1 MKIHVVIPAYKV
13 ERHILDLIPRI
24 GPEVEKIWVVDDACP
39 NGSGELVKTKS
50 KDKRV
55 VVLHN
60 EENLG
65 VGGAVIAGYRAALAA
80 SADVV
85 VKLDG
90 DGQMFP
96 EDIPTLIKPIEL
108 GEADYTKGNRFDS
121 LDDLYQM
128 PRVRIFGNAVLSLWS
143 KLSSGY
149 WGVTD
154 PTNGFTAIHR
164 AVLQKIELDKLSS
177 RYFFESDMLFR
188 LNISG
193 AVVEDVALPAR
204 YGEEK
209 SNLKIRKVLVEFPL
223 KHTRNLLKRIF
234 YRYYLREWSIA
245 SFELPLSLGLS
256 IFGAWFGVSSFLAA
270 AGAGRAT
277 TAGQATIASLA
288 IILGVQLMLSFLSYD
303 IQSEPRIPKQKRY
316 ASKNSRLN
324 SKSRQRSS

>member
-13 ERHILDLIPRI
+13 QDHILDLIPRI
-24 GPEVEKIWVVDDACP
+24 GIEISQIWVVDDKCP
-39 NGSGELVKTKS
+39 NGSGKLVEEQVS
-50 KDKRV
+50 DSRV
-55 VVLHN
+55 QVLFN

-65 VGGAVIAGYRAALAA
+65 VGGAVIRGYQAALAA
-80 SADVV
+80 GADAV

-96 EDIPTLIKPIEL
+96 EDIPALIKPILL

-128 PRVRIFGNAVLSLWS
+128 PRIRIFGNAVLSFWS

-149 WGVTD
+149 WSVTD

-164 AVLQKIELDKLSS
+164 AALERVDLKKLSS
-177 RYFFESDMLFR
+177 RFFFESDLLFR
-188 LNISG
+188 LNLAG

-204 YGEEK
+204 YGDEK
-209 SNLKIRKVLVEFPL
+209 SNLKIGKVLLEFPF
-223 KHTRNLLKRIF
+223 KHTKNQIKRVL

-245 SFELPLSLGLS
+245 SFELPLGLGLS
-256 IFGAWFGVSSFLAA
+256 IFGLWFGLASYFSA
-270 AGAGRAT
+270 QELGRAT

-288 IILGVQLMLSFLSYD
+288 IILGVQLLLSFLAYD
-303 IQSEPRIPKQKRY
+303 IQSEPKIPKQRRY
-316 ASKNSRLN
+316 S
-324 SKSRQRSS
+324 

>member
-1 MKIHVVIPAYKV
+1 MKIHVVIPAYQV
-13 ERHILDLIPRI
+13 EQHIVDLIARI
-24 GPEVEKIWVVDDACP
+24 DSSIEKIWVVDDACP
-39 NGSGELVKTKS
+39 NGSGKLVESKV

-55 VVLHN
+55 KVLFN
-60 EENLG
+60 PENLG
-65 VGGAVIAGYRAALAA
+65 VGGAVTAGYKAALEAGA
-80 SADVV
+80 EVV

-90 DGQMFP
+90 DGQMHP
-96 EDIPTLIKPIEL
+96 EDIATLVRPIEL

-121 LDDLYQM
+121 LDDLYLM
-128 PRVRIFGNAVLSLWS
+128 PRIRIFGNAVLSLWS
-143 KLSSGY
+143 KISSGY

-164 AVLQKIELDKLSS
+164 AVLAKLELDKLSK

-204 YGEEK
+204 YGNEK
-209 SNLKIRKVLVEFPL
+209 SNLKIRKVLVEFPI
-223 KHTRNLLKRIF
+223 KHTKNLLKRIF

-245 SFELPLSLGLS
+245 SFELPLALGLG
-256 IFGAWFGVSSFLAA
+256 IFGAWFGLSSFFAA
-270 AGAGRAT
+270 AEAGRST

-288 IILGVQLMLSFLSYD
+288 IILGVQLMLSFLAYD

-316 ASKNSRLN
+316 S
-324 SKSRQRSS
+324 

>member
-1 MKIHVVIPAYKV
+1 MKIHVVIPAYQV
-13 ERHILDLIPRI
+13 EQHIVDLIGRI
-24 GPEVEKIWVVDDACP
+24 DSSIEKIWVIDDACP
-39 NGSGELVKTKS
+39 KGSGKLVESKV

-55 VVLHN
+55 KVLYN
-60 EENLG
+60 AENQG
-65 VGGAVIAGYRAALAA
+65 VGGAVVAGYKAALETGAE
-80 SADVV
+80 VV

-90 DGQMFP
+90 DGQMHP
-96 EDIPTLIKPIEL
+96 EDIATLVRPIEL

-121 LDDLYQM
+121 LDDLYLM
-128 PRVRIFGNAVLSLWS
+128 PRIRIFGNAVLSLWS
-143 KLSSGY
+143 KISSGY

-164 AVLQKIELDKLSS
+164 AVLSKLELDKLSK

-204 YGEEK
+204 YGNEK
-209 SNLKIRKVLVEFPL
+209 SNLKIRKVLVEFPI
-223 KHTRNLLKRIF
+223 KHTKNLLKRIF

-245 SFELPLSLGLS
+245 SFELPLALGLG
-256 IFGAWFGVSSFLAA
+256 IFGAWFGLSSFFAA
-270 AGAGRAT
+270 AEAGRAT

-288 IILGVQLMLSFLSYD
+288 IILGVQLMLSFLAYD

-316 ASKNSRLN
+316 S
-324 SKSRQRSS
+324 

>member
-1 MKIHVVIPAYKV
+1 MKIHVVIPAYQV
-13 ERHILDLIPRI
+13 ERHIVDLIGRI
-24 GPEVEKIWVVDDACP
+24 DSSIEKIWVVDDACP
-39 NGSGELVKTKS
+39 KGSGKLVESKV

-55 VVLHN
+55 KVLFN
-60 EENLG
+60 PENLG
-65 VGGAVIAGYRAALAA
+65 VGGAVTAGYKAALEAGA
-80 SADVV
+80 EVV

-90 DGQMFP
+90 DGQMHP
-96 EDIPTLIKPIEL
+96 EDIATLVRPIEL

-121 LDDLYQM
+121 LDDLYLM
-128 PRVRIFGNAVLSLWS
+128 PRIRIFGNAVLSLWS
-143 KLSSGY
+143 KISSGY

-164 AVLQKIELDKLSS
+164 AVLAKLELDKLSK

-204 YGEEK
+204 YGNEK
-209 SNLKIRKVLVEFPL
+209 SNLKIRKVLVEFPI
-223 KHTRNLLKRIF
+223 KHTKNLLKRIF

-245 SFELPLSLGLS
+245 SFELPLALGLGL
-256 IFGAWFGVSSFLAA
+256 FGAWFGLSSFFAA
-270 AGAGRAT
+270 AEAGRAT

-288 IILGVQLMLSFLSYD
+288 IILGVQLMLSFLAYD

-316 ASKNSRLN
+316 S
-324 SKSRQRSS
+324 

>member
-1 MKIHVVIPAYKV
+1 MKIHVVIPAYRV
-13 ERHILDLIPRI
+13 ERHIVGLIGRI
-24 GPEVEKIWVVDDACP
+24 DSSIEKIWVIDDACP
-39 NGSGELVKTKS
+39 NGSGELVKKQV

-55 VVLHN
+55 SVIYN
-60 EENLG
+60 PENLG
-65 VGGAVIAGYRAALAA
+65 VGGAVVAGYKAALEAGA
-80 SADVV
+80 EVV

-90 DGQMFP
+90 DGQMYP
-96 EDIPTLIKPIEL
+96 EDIAALVRPIEL
-108 GEADYTKGNRFDS
+108 GEADYAKGNRFDS
-121 LDDLYQM
+121 LDDLYLM
-128 PRVRIFGNAVLSLWS
+128 PRIRIFGNAVLSLWS

-164 AVLQKIELDKLSS
+164 AALAKIGLDKLSK

-188 LNISG
+188 LNIAG

-204 YGEEK
+204 YGDEK

-223 KHTRNLLKRIF
+223 KYTRNLLKRIF

-245 SFELPLSLGLS
+245 SFELPLGLGLG
-256 IFGAWFGVSSFLAA
+256 IFGTWFGISSFIAA
-270 AGAGRAT
+270 AEAGRAT

-288 IILGVQLMLSFLSYD
+288 IILGVQLTLSFLAYD

-316 ASKNSRLN
+316 S
-324 SKSRQRSS
+324 